1 MYNTDPNPKQGAL
14 SSCCGVHAQAEARSR
29 AEVYEAQVA
38 KMQRALERADQENS
52 RLEQALIQVCA
63 CRPLTMLSAALRAHI
78 E

>member
-1 MYNTDPNPKQGAL
+1 MKGLLRRDLIRTLPDQAAGG
-14 SSCCGVHAQAEARSR
+14 CFQTAQAEARSR

-52 RLEQALIQVCA
+52 RLEQALLQA
-63 CRPLTMLSAALRAHI
+63 RRPRAHLPSLA